1 MRDWLTKDFWW
12 KLFSVILAVIIWLTV
27 HKIYEVPGT
36 YAAPAAGS
44 TFTYD
49 NLPVTVVSA
58 AGDARDFR
66 LAPATVKVTVS
77 GPAAIMNT
85 LQIGQ
90 VHAVVN
96 IKDTS
101 LVRDSHLPVEIS
113 APNNV
118 TITSVDPSRVLVI
131 IPPPPEKKP

>member
-1 MRDWLTKDFWW
+1 MPVGRIRRAVERLEDARRLGRRYAGPAIDGPT
-12 KLFSVILAVIIWLTV
+12 LLVAVI
-27 HKIYEVPGT
+27 
-36 YAAPAAGS
+36 
-44 TFTYD
+44 
-49 NLPVTVVSA
+49 
-58 AGDARDFR
+58 
-66 LAPATVKVTVS
+66 VKVYAVPFVRPFTVS

-96 IKDTS
+96 LKDTS

-118 TITSVDPSRVLVI
+118 TITSVDPSGVLVI